1 MEFLRPQVNPT
12 EFLPTQAA
20 RQRWLGSP
28 DMKVRD
34 ARILNERGNR
44 LSSPSLLSM
53 PPLLLLQYDAG
64 GAGWYH
70 ASAPLSRDISTGN
83 HWLSYSGHD
92 FSWSTSPSQ
101 GPEGC
106 QAVRTPSASDHLR
119 AAVSERPY
127 ISQSLRWNPSG
138 TPDGRTWRRGNQPA
152 PVLDVQN
159 RNLKFERPL
168 PPSVQAQMIDGV
180 VRLVKVGGGGPSAA
194 GASYLRKAHALI
206 DVFPSP
212 WSYSCVEFGCCV
224 RECACFGAKHAMMGG
239 CVRST
244 EHTNMIFVK
253 SVSCVCCEW
262 GKRLGTNG
270 HRYTVY
276 QSTLCKT
283 TVRECASTHDG

>member
-1 MEFLRPQVNPT
+1 
-12 EFLPTQAA
+12 
-20 RQRWLGSP
+20 
-28 DMKVRD
+28 MKVRD

-53 PPLLLLQYDAG
+53 PLLLLLQYDAGG

-101 GPEGC
+101 GLEGC

-159 RNLKFERPL
+159 RNLKFERPP

-194 GASYLRKAHALI
+194 GANY
-206 DVFPSP
+206 
-212 WSYSCVEFGCCV
+212 V
-224 RECACFGAKHAMMGG
+224 R
-239 CVRST
+239 RP
-244 EHTNMIFVK
+244 
-253 SVSCVCCEW
+253 
-262 GKRLGTNG
+262 
-270 HRYTVY
+270 
-276 QSTLCKT
+276 TL
-283 TVRECASTHDG
+283 